1 MVNIVKMTEQR
12 PKPDAKELRKSE
24 RILDI
29 NFGKDL

>member
-1 MVNIVKMTEQR
+1 MVNMVNMTEQR

-29 NFGKDL
+29 NFSEYL